1 MGLNGRLEDLPL
13 LDIVQVVAYSQKT
26 GYLTVET
33 PRGDA
38 AIVFEKGLVVSSFTP
53 DTRPSIPRP
62 APSPR
67 RSAPPSSGAA
77 SRPRSSSSS
86 ASARAAS
93 SSA

>member
-26 GYLTVET
+26 GFLTVET

-53 DTRPSIPRP
+53 DTP
-62 APSPR
+62 AIDPASGALPP
-67 RSAPPSSGAA
+67 RSAPPS
-77 SRPRSSSSS
+77 
-86 ASARAAS
+86 
-93 SSA
+93 